1 MRTEQKEKQKKKKR
15 EDGEEGET
23 YGDLSVRAALGNWG
37 FELSCTIS
45 RCLLQPAWE
54 ESGVG
59 GTGACRVSSYDVSER
74 PANPV
79 PAFDWR
85 HHLPRGD
92 VHSKE
97 KRGTEDRGTGLSGD
111 KGGCWKAQDDEDK

>member
-45 RCLLQPAWE
+45 RCLLQPA
-54 ESGVG
+54 
-59 GTGACRVSSYDVSER
+59 
-74 PANPV
+74 
-79 PAFDWR
+79 
-85 HHLPRGD
+85 
-92 VHSKE
+92 
-97 KRGTEDRGTGLSGD
+97 
-111 KGGCWKAQDDEDK
+111 